1 MHLKSVIIKGFRS
14 FKEETIIPI
23 DDLTVFIGKNDV
35 GKSSILEA
43 LGIFFE
49 CDTVKIDAKDC
60 NIYSNSSIVEI
71 TCEFDGLPQAVVLD
85 ADAQT
90 SFASEYLLLSVS

>member
-1 MHLKSVIIKGFRS
+1 MRLKSVAIKGFRP
-14 FKEETIIPI
+14 FKDEIIVPI

-49 CDTVKIDAKDC
+49 SDAVKIDAKDC
-60 NIYSNSSIVEI
+60 NIYSDNRVLEI
-71 TCEFDGLPQAVVLD
+71 T
-85 ADAQT
+85 
-90 SFASEYLLLSVS
+90 